1 MSNSENNEKN
11 SDFSRRPNPKGW
23 TPPKAPYNPYDPNDI
38 RPAEGYPS
46 EFQIPNQ
53 EPKGFS
59 SLPKKPTQY
68 QKINETM
75 TRLNYTARP
84 KSNIY
89 PNQYKVLRQVDT
101 NKNLHFG
108 SRWFS
113 IFIGGSIIIYGVF
126 FQRWNN
132 GKENVFSDFYRSQL
146 RFKERMFGGLNEMEY
161 DDLYHSNQSNTGGI
175 LKNVKDAQYINED
188 IRRTNENDFVLNRP
202 SERHI
207 LEAQRIQQE
216 NEERMLREMD
226 TSKK

>member
-1 MSNSENNEKN
+1 MSHNNVDHE
-11 SDFSRRPNPKGW
+11 SDLSRRPNPKGW

-46 EFQIPNQ
+46 EYQIPNQ

-59 SLPKKPTQY
+59 SIPKKPTQY

-75 TRLNYTARP
+75 SRLNYTARP

-89 PNQYKVLRQVDT
+89 PNQYKMLRQVDT

-146 RFKERMFGGLNEMEY
+146 KFKERIMGGLSEVEH
-161 DDLYHSNQSNTGGI
+161 DDLYYPNQISGRY

-188 IRRTNENDFVLNRP
+188 IRKTKENEYVLNRP

-207 LEAQRIQQE
+207 LEAERIQQE
-216 NEERMLREMD
+216 NEEKILRGLS
-226 TSKK
+226 SKN